1 MQWIRGAVL
10 VVLLCVV
17 SLLIVPMAFAQSNDA
32 LDIVL
37 SEQRLTYGSA
47 ALLVLS
53 ATDHI
58 DDESSFAHASARL
71 DSFGWGIPGRNV
83 SDPVTLGEYAFL
95 LMQAFELPGG
105 LMYRVAPGPRYAARE
120 VAALRIAE
128 GTSMVNMSLS
138 GERAVRML
146 GRAMIHAEGGRL

>member
-1 MQWIRGAVL
+1 MKWIRGAVL

-32 LDIVL
+32 LDSIL
-37 SEQRLTYGSA
+37 SEQQLTYGSA

-53 ATDHI
+53 ATGRI
-58 DDESSFAHASARL
+58 DEESSFPQAAARL
-71 DSFGWGIPGRNV
+71 DALGWSIADRAPA
-83 SDPVTLGEYAFL
+83 DPVTLGEYAFL

>member
-1 MQWIRGAVL
+1 
-10 VVLLCVV
+10 
-17 SLLIVPMAFAQSNDA
+17 MAFAQSNDA

-37 SEQRLTYGSA
+37 SEQQLSYGSA

-53 ATDHI
+53 ASDHI

-71 DSFGWGIPGRNV
+71 DALGWGIPGRNV

-95 LMQAFELPGG
+95 LMQAFEFPGG
-105 LMYRVAPGPRYAARE
+105 LMYRVVPGPRYATRE

-128 GTSMVNMSLS
+128 GTAMVNARLS

-146 GRAMIHAEGGRL
+146 GRTMAYAQGERL